1 MEELVEKYK
10 SIELKKR
17 LIIVFFA
24 ALSYPSL
31 VFFEE
36 IEPVQAAL
44 DNAIAEE
51 LRLKS
56 NYESAERTIANLPDL
71 EKKLKEVNSNLD
83 EARKY
88 LPKQIEFDKI
98 LSELGRLEDKVGIQI
113 SSFSPSSAA
122 VVNSDLRY
130 EEIPINI
137 ELEGQFAEVLT
148 YMDHV
153 LHLKNLI
160 HIKSLDIKRK
170 NGGDEDNTA
179 NQEDNKVA
187 ASIQLNIFKSL

>member
-10 SIELKKR
+10 SIALKKR

-24 ALSYPSL
+24 AISYPSL

-36 IEPVQAAL
+36 IDPVKAAL

-51 LRLKS
+51 MRLKS

-71 EKKLKEVNSNLD
+71 EKRLKEVNSNLE

-88 LPKQIEFDKI
+88 LPKKIEFDKI
-98 LSELGRLEDKVGIQI
+98 LAELGRLEDKVGIQI
-113 SSFSPSSAA
+113 SNFSPSETG
-122 VVNSDLRY
+122 VVNRDLSY

-137 ELEGQFAEVLT
+137 EIEGQFAEILT
-148 YMDHV
+148 YLDHI
-153 LHLKNLI
+153 LHLKNLV

-170 NGGDEDNTA
+170 NEEDEDNTS
-179 NQEDNKVA
+179 NQEENRVA
-187 ASIQLNIFKSL
+187 ASVQIIIFKSL